1 MLPKHSLAVIW
12 QRHLRSERP
21 PAAGRAAV
29 SLAAV
34 PKSDRLLCAAMG
46 IDRILQILVNAA
58 ALWVAVQ
65 IVPGL
70 DWVGEWWKL
79 LLVAVAFSLVNSYL
93 KPILRILTLPISI
106 LTLGLFLLVLNA
118 LLLMLVG
125 AISQQLDL
133 GFTVAD
139 FWAALLGAIV
149 ISIVGWILSM
159 VVGATRMP
167 GKVL

>member
-1 MLPKHSLAVIW
+1 
-12 QRHLRSERP
+12 
-21 PAAGRAAV
+21 
-29 SLAAV
+29 
-34 PKSDRLLCAAMG
+34 MG

-70 DWVGEWWKL
+70 NWSGNEWWKF
-79 LLVAVAFSLVNSYL
+79 LLVAVVFSLINSYV
-93 KPILRILTLPISI
+93 KPILRILTLPIS
-106 LTLGLFLLVLNA
+106 LVTLGLFLLVLNA
-118 LLLMLVG
+118 LLLMLTG
-125 AISQQLDL
+125 AISDQLNL

-139 FWAALLGAIV
+139 FWAALLGSIV

-167 GKVL
+167 TRVV